1 MRVLHFVFQIRFKT
15 YEIESVA
22 NEILQE
28 RLKDQIYQPQFA
40 EDECQL
46 ISKHISEAI
55 GKKPYKHYKHVVVV
69 SIGSVKE
76 RPGIYLGTK
85 CLWNDKT
92 DSSTIVR
99 FQNASLFAIVL
110 IYGLFYE

>member
-1 MRVLHFVFQIRFKT
+1 MQKRLEDKL
-15 YEIESVA
+15 YEP
-22 NEILQE
+22 
-28 RLKDQIYQPQFA
+28 RFA

-46 ISKHISEAI
+46 IANHISEAI
-55 GKKPYKHYKHVVVV
+55 GKKPYKHFKHVVVV

-76 RPGIYLGTK
+76 RPGIYLGSK

-92 DSSTIVR
+92 DSSTIAR
-99 FQNASLFAIVL
+99 FQNSSLFAIAL